1 MSKSVS
7 VIFRG
12 ESISQVIEQ
21 GLEMLE
27 CSREEVDIEVL
38 EEGREGFLGFG
49 KREAKVKLTVNN
61 RKENKED
68 GLDKKETIKDQNE
81 DKNSVELKN
90 NILSLTQE
98 VEKRYPVIKAG
109 EGIKLYLNQEEVDD
123 WIILSEDK
131 EVKVE
136 AVDREAVSEVKI
148 RVSEDE
154 FSAYITVIQENGC
167 HFEPKLIPSS
177 SQEYIV
183 VAEKIEEIE
192 AKKVELDDIYDQLS
206 ELKISY
212 GLKHTKIQQALAETN
227 EEFLIADGKEPV
239 KSKDSVIRYIFNE
252 EKITEDDDKDKIDYF
267 TMNQVTSVQQGELIA
282 KKEPA
287 VVGESGYNIFGEEI
301 EVEAPKDIE
310 WSIDEESVELV
321 DNKAV
326 ALKSGRPTIN
336 KGKLSVIE
344 VLDILGDV
352 DMSVGNINF
361 NGDVIIS
368 RDVCD
373 NFRVKATGKIIV
385 KRNVNSAYLEAEQ
398 GVKIKG
404 NVVGS
409 EIIVGKLS
417 VYYKEAYDHL
427 RKLAERLES
436 LNLALKELMSNQAFK
451 TEDIKL
457 KGYKEVIQLLIS
469 SKFSDIYKILKSL
482 DDLNQD
488 IEIDEVFEEMKL
500 LIVKLKEKFNLTGI
514 CYINTLA
521 ELKDLKEL
529 ITLVCNILDSIKK
542 SNPQIIVSYIQNSK
556 LTASGDIL
564 VTGEG
569 VYNSQLTSNARVEIS
584 GQPGFFR
591 GGKIKADEDVKVK
604 ELGSSSGSQVEVIVP
619 EDKKVIADK
628 LFINTS
634 IKIGNRRYKFQKNWD
649 KISAHLDKSAK
660 ISLF

>member
-1 MSKSVS
+1 MSKSIS

-12 ESISQVIEQ
+12 ESISQAIEQ

-27 CSREEVDIEVL
+27 CSREDVDIEVL

-49 KREAKVKLTVNN
+49 KKEAKVKLTVNN
-61 RKENKED
+61 RKENKEE
-68 GLDKKETIKDQNE
+68 GLDNKETIKDQNE
-81 DKNSVELKN
+81 DQNSVELKN

-154 FSAYITVIQENGC
+154 FSAYLTVIQENGC

-177 SQEYIV
+177 SQEYII
-183 VAEKIEEIE
+183 VAEKLEEIE
-192 AKKVELDDIYDQLS
+192 AEKVELDDIYDKLS

-227 EEFLIADGKEPV
+227 EEVLIAAGKEPV

-252 EKITEDDDKDKIDYF
+252 EKITEDDDQDKIDYF

-282 KKEPA
+282 KKKPA
-287 VVGESGYNIFGEEI
+287 VVGESGYNIFGDEI

-352 DMSVGNINF
+352 DMSVGNIDF

-373 NFRVKATGKIIV
+373 NFQVKATGKIIV

-417 VYYKEAYDHL
+417 VYYKDAYDHF

-500 LIVKLKEKFNLTGI
+500 LIAKLKEKFNLTGI

-542 SNPQIIVSYIQNSK
+542 TNPQIIVSYIQNSK

-569 VYNSQLTSNARVEIS
+569 VYNSQLISNARVEIS
-584 GQPGFFR
+584 GEPGFFR

-634 IKIGNRRYKFQKNWD
+634 LKIGNRRYKFQKDWE